1 MKYTLLTMFSLNL
14 LLKVV
19 ISSSAALMWS
29 LIHVLQ
35 VFRYILMIN
44 LNMPKIVDILMQYL
58 AVVVGEIDEIED
70 LVPDWFSAYVL
81 SSNSTELSTNITL
94 YSRFEENGIIKII
107 HWYRL
112 WVSIPCHSILQTIH
126 NYFWVFPTLTP
137 HNLLRTQIIQK

>member
-1 MKYTLLTMFSLNL
+1 MNSFQKVSYIYNYTNIGDKASAESSGSGMKYTLLTMFSLNL

-81 SSNSTELSTNITL
+81 SSNPTELSTNITL
-94 YSRFEENGIIKII
+94 YSRFEENGMLVNIYS
-107 HWYRL
+107 YRL
-112 WVSIPCHSILQTIH
+112 
-126 NYFWVFPTLTP
+126 
-137 HNLLRTQIIQK
+137 